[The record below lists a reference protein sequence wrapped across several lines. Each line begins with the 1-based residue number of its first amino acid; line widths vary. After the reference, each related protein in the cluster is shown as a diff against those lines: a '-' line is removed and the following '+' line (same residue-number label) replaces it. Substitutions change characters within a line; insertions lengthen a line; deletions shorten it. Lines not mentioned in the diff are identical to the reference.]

1 MQEKKKRLCRFA
13 TETVLLLAEV
23 TLNLALLEELEV
35 LLCRGKKISI
45 TKFQVAPNVTEL
57 NPYEPG
63 FFNVSTW
70 SRRQTLSKKEMS
82 KTDL

>member
-23 TLNLALLEELEV
+23 TLNLALLDELEV

-45 TKFQVAPNVTEL
+45 TKFQVVPNVTEL
-57 NPYEPG
+57 NPYETEFSMYPHGPG
-63 FFNVSTW
+63 D
-70 SRRQTLSKKEMS
+70 RLLARKK
-82 KTDL
+82 